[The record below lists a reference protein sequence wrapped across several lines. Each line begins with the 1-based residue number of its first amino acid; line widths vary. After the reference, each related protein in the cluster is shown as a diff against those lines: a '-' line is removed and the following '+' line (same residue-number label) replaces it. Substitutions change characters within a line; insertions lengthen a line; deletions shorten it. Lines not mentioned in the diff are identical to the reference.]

1 MNTSTTPI
9 PHGHTAFSDCQ
20 SCDCTPCQAYRNA
33 VRRLVESFSQIP
45 SSWIEAVSQHQG
57 QWLPLPMWGTL
68 FVPTDGADTHGI
80 ERLLRPLEAQDDDEL
95 AALFDAGWKE
105 AGDTG
110 VLAVEFDDELLLG
123 IHGAGY
129 CFYREHW
136 APLYDALGYSW
147 HE

>member
-1 MNTSTTPI
+1 MKSTLKTI
-9 PHGHTAFSDCQ
+9 PHGRMAFAERQ
-20 SCDCTPCQAYRNA
+20 SCDCKPCQAYRDA
-33 VRRLVESFSQIP
+33 VRGLVESFSQIP
-45 SSWIEAVSQHQG
+45 SRWIETVSQHHH

-68 FVPTDGADTHGI
+68 FVPTDGADRSGM

-95 AALFDAGWKE
+95 AALSDAGWRE
-105 AGDTG
+105 IADTG

-129 CFYREHW
+129 SFYCEHW
-136 APLYDALGYSW
+136 APLYDALAYSW